1 MKTFMAIYTGSD
13 TSQEK
18 ARGDANDGET
28 QRQRMNAA
36 MQAWG
41 KWAMNHAD
49 VIIDQGTPLGKTLRI
64 SPDGIAATQNAC
76 TAYVIVRAETHEA
89 AAELF
94 RNHPHFTLM
103 PGDSVEVMECLPMP
117 KAPA

>member
-1 MKTFMAIYTGSD
+1 MKTFMAIYIGSA

-18 ARGDANDGET
+18 ARWDANDSAT
-28 QRQRMNAA
+28 QRERMNAA

-41 KWAMNHAD
+41 KWVRDHAD
-49 VIIDQGTPLGKTLRI
+49 SIIDQGTPLGKTLRI
-64 SPDGIAATQNAC
+64 SPDGIVPMQNAC
-76 TAYVIVRAETHEA
+76 TAYVIVKAETHEA
-89 AAELF
+89 AAEMF

-117 KAPA
+117 AAPT